1 MKQRGTNTKHYINLQ
16 SVMTGLASSVEKS
29 LGLTDWAHLLTLK
42 HGKCAVK
49 LTQLFQTSSK
59 TVFRSDRRLLLGAE
73 MLQCQRPLKRRI
85 ILIGLFRFYAFFVL
99 VTLRPHNRPS
109 VFDTDYLYSTIY
121 TGYNVHKEKLF

>member
-1 MKQRGTNTKHYINLQ
+1 MGALKFITGHVIYNPAYTYKFQLKTTFDPKKYI
-16 SVMTGLASSVEKS
+16 
-29 LGLTDWAHLLTLK
+29 
-42 HGKCAVK
+42 
-49 LTQLFQTSSK
+49 LTQKCMFVSPLCQLTFKYGHCSAMYT
-59 TVFRSDRRLLLGAE
+59 A
-73 MLQCQRPLKRRI
+73 LQCTKRNFCLFFPLKIPLKRRI